1 MGFGK
6 WFHGDTG
13 NAARR
18 LVNELNATFPAEFCA
33 ANTGRA
39 AALRRKGVEHLL
51 KSVDALRRENRPGM
65 LGRLFFARAFQR
77 ELSASGYPAEFS
89 RQVVAAALVELTR
102 PER

>member
-1 MGFGK
+1 MVFGK
-6 WFHGDTG
+6 WISKDTG
-13 NAARR
+13 NTARR
-18 LVNELNATFPAEFCA
+18 LVNELHATFPAEFCTA
-33 ANTGRA
+33 GTGRA

-77 ELSASGYPAEFS
+77 ELSAFGYPAEFS

-102 PER
+102 PTT